1 MEKLKNEEQF
11 TFMTTDDFGKKARSK
26 KDLHYLFTHQRNNKA
41 NYYLV
46 NWVLPIFK
54 EWIVSFL
61 KGILAEENEVSFI
74 QDGNDR

>member
-11 TFMTTDDFGKKARSK
+11 TFMATEDFGKKARSK
-26 KDLHYLFTHQRNNKA
+26 KDLYYLFTHQSNNKA

-46 NWVLPIFK
+46 NWVLPPFR